1 MFVEKKRQCF
11 SPGATIP
18 ITGILPLPTAV
29 AVSSQ
34 MPLIDEK
41 RLRCGHPP
49 SSGIAEG
56 DGIGIF
62 DRWLLKLRHLLDDD
76 RSDPDIL
83 RAKLLALL
91 ISV

>member
-1 MFVEKKRQCF
+1 MFVKKKRQRF

-18 ITGILPLPTAV
+18 ITESSLPTAV

-56 DGIGIF
+56 DGIGLF
-62 DRWLLKLRHLLDDD
+62 DRWFLKLRHLLDDD